1 MTHAFPTRR
10 SLELANARGLMQITP
25 MTVRQHAAR
34 LEMDA
39 SYVNLDDPQV
49 NLAFGQ
55 RNLEMLRDSPATEG
69 KLPTIMAAY
78 NAGLT
83 PVTSRNSEVRDLGD
97 PLLDK
102 ESIRSEERRVVKEG
116 VRTCRYQG

>member
-69 KLPTIMAAY
+69 KLPKIMAAY
-78 NAGLT
+78 NAGVT
-83 PVTSRNSEVRDLGD
+83 PVARWNTEVRDLGD
-97 PLLDK
+97 PLLYM
-102 ESIRSEERRVVKEG
+102 ESIPYWETRGYVAIVKIG
-116 VRTCRYQG
+116 RAHV